1 LPGGSSQK
9 ERKLRLKKKLEKK
22 CFLGSFNPICILTG
36 YLAFSL
42 FGFVFSLFGLASFFS
57 FYFENRSP
65 ASSVARATLDSE
77 YCFKGQNLF
86 KTTYNPRLQAPLYK
100 SYKLKIE

>member
-42 FGFVFSLFGLASFFS
+42 FGLDSFFS
-57 FYFENRSP
+57 FYFESRSP
-65 ASSVARATLDSE
+65 ASSVARTTQDDE
-77 YCFKGQNLF
+77 YGYTGKNIFN
-86 KTTYNPRLQAPLYK
+86 
-100 SYKLKIE
+100 